1 MPSGGD
7 ARYDIQ
13 GCRGHLPISSRQVK
27 RENAMRKIILI
38 SAITLLAACGGTSND
53 GSAGAGSGDT
63 SASTAAPSATD
74 STGTTIASDD
84 TIVVE
89 SFGDMP
95 QECIDLLSA
104 FLKQIEPTAAVI
116 DWNTATLADFKTFT
130 AQYKAESD
138 SFDAQSL
145 AAGCN
150 KYSLSGSDEKQFEQM
165 AELAAAEAPGAV
177 GFVEFLGAISAGTAV
192 TAGSIPSDC
201 AGTIAAIEPY
211 LGKGT
216 MNALTMA
223 EVTTLSQLMTGVRT
237 NCSADESSAFFA
249 RADITAFVSG

>member
-1 MPSGGD
+1 
-7 ARYDIQ
+7 
-13 GCRGHLPISSRQVK
+13 
-27 RENAMRKIILI
+27 MRKIILI
-38 SAITLLAACGGTSND
+38 SAIALLAACGGTSND
-53 GSAGAGSGDT
+53 GSAGARSGDT

-74 STGTTIASDD
+74 GTGTTIASDD

-89 SFGDMP
+89 DFGEMP
-95 QECIDLLSA
+95 QECIDLLST
-104 FLKQIEPTAAVI
+104 FLKAIEPTAAAI
-116 DWNTATLADFKTFT
+116 DWNTATLADFRTFT
-130 AQYKAESD
+130 EQYKTESD
-138 SFDAQSL
+138 AFDAQTA

-165 AELAAAEAPGAV
+165 AELAAAEAPGAL
-177 GFVEFLGAISAGTAV
+177 GFVQFLGAISAGAAA

-223 EVTTLSQLMTGVRT
+223 EVTALTQLMTGVST
-237 NCSADESSAFFA
+237 NCSADEASAFFS
-249 RADITAFVSG
+249 RADVTAFVSV